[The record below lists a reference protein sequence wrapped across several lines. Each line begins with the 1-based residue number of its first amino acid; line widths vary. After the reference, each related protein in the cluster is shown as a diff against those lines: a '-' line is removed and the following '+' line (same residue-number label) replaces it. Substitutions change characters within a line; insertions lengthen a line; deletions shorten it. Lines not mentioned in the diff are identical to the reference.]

1 MVHGNSGMFNFTHMY
16 IHHCI
21 LWHEWIIFCDVGYT
35 CMVRVLAAML
45 WHWSLLL
52 VMITL
57 VMLPSQIRNSH
68 SGDCFS
74 LRSQPHD
81 TMQDVAYIISI
92 YRPQLIKMYVAM
104 YISVFAGYGCVCFFG
119 SSSSQ
124 NPEKHPEKIHQSKDQ
139 KVAMPFDKKL
149 FARHSLCLKPWR
161 VAAMDCPHRLWPNIV
176 ALVAWAQLPA
186 RASQLLGMLIS
197 LYLFPAPPPLW

>member
-104 YISVFAGYGCVCFFG
+104 YISVFAGYGCVCFFEYSIEYSIVFNLWHG
-119 SSSSQ
+119 IFYRIFYNHSTYTFEYSI
-124 NPEKHPEKIHQSKDQ
+124 EYLITAYIH
-139 KVAMPFDKKL
+139 L
-149 FARHSLCLKPWR
+149 R
-161 VAAMDCPHRLWPNIV
+161 I
-176 ALVAWAQLPA
+176 
-186 RASQLLGMLIS
+186 I
-197 LYLFPAPPPLW
+197 